1 MEQTLQAERDLLH
14 ALMDNLPQ
22 TIYFKDAESRFT
34 RVNMASA
41 RLMGHDDPKAAVGL
55 SDADIFD
62 AEYSAKTRA
71 TEREIMRTGIPI
83 LDHEIVSE
91 VDGELVWDLVTKAPT
106 YGSDGKSNGIVGIG
120 RVITDRKNAEK
131 ALRESEERFR
141 AAFDRASVGMA
152 ILDSD
157 FRYVRVNDALCRLL
171 GYDPDELVG
180 LRVVNVTFPDDRDI
194 GADLVKNLVS
204 GHAESIQFEKRYV
217 TKDGELVWGAL
228 NAAAI
233 PGKEGEKISIIVQI
247 QDITERK
254 NAEDELRDQSRQ
266 LLEAKEAAENASRAK
281 SEFIS
286 QMSHDFRTPL
296 HTISLLA
303 HMLSSGVYGA
313 VKPKQAEKVG
323 QIDEAATH
331 LGSMIDDILN
341 LSKDSESGRQLTL
354 EEFDSADVCTAAL
367 RLVEPLAAEGFLNLE
382 LDLHPDAPAVVA
394 DRTGLVEILVNL
406 LSNAI
411 NVTSAGGSLG
421 LRVSKS
427 DRYVKFT
434 VWDTGPGIGEED
446 LSRLFEPFTQLGNGG
461 AGRNGGAGLG
471 LALVKRLALLH
482 NGDVAVESEL
492 GVGSRFSVLLP
503 AAEAATSAA
512 SSQTET
518 GRGAAGHLL
527 IVEDHDTNAIA
538 LSQFLE
544 SEGYFVEVA
553 GDGRS
558 AIEIVNAHSPDAV
571 LLDIRLPDI
580 SGLEVLRILR
590 SKPDQRLLPVIAVT
604 ALSLQGDRERCMQ
617 AGATAYLTK
626 PVDLDELTD
635 TLKAVLAGSWQGR

>member
-1 MEQTLQAERDLLH
+1 MPIRGGDGKITGLAGFSKDITERKLMEQTLQAERDLLH

-120 RVITDRKNAEK
+120 RVITDRKKAEE

-354 EEFDSADVCTAAL
+354 EEVRLRRCLYGGAAPGGAARRRRVPEPRTRFASRCPRGCGRSHRPGRDSRQPAL
-367 RLVEPLAAEGFLNLE
+367 QRHQRDQRGRKSG
-382 LDLHPDAPAVVA
+382 PA
-394 DRTGLVEILVNL
+394 RVEIR
-406 LSNAI
+406 SI
-411 NVTSAGGSLG
+411 
-421 LRVSKS
+421 RQ
-427 DRYVKFT
+427 
-434 VWDTGPGIGEED
+434 IH
-446 LSRLFEPFTQLGNGG
+446 
-461 AGRNGGAGLG
+461 GLG
-471 LALVKRLALLH
+471 YGTWH
-482 NGDVAVESEL
+482 
-492 GVGSRFSVLLP
+492 
-503 AAEAATSAA
+503 
-512 SSQTET
+512 
-518 GRGAAGHLL
+518 RG
-527 IVEDHDTNAIA
+527 
-538 LSQFLE
+538 
-544 SEGYFVEVA
+544 
-553 GDGRS
+553 GRS
-558 AIEIVNAHSPDAV
+558 VPPI
-571 LLDIRLPDI
+571 
-580 SGLEVLRILR
+580 
-590 SKPDQRLLPVIAVT
+590 
-604 ALSLQGDRERCMQ
+604 
-617 AGATAYLTK
+617 
-626 PVDLDELTD
+626 
-635 TLKAVLAGSWQGR
+635 